1 MFQSLIAGAIA
12 GYGIAIPVGPVA
24 VLIIELGV
32 RRGLR
37 LAAAAGLGAA
47 SADGLYALLA
57 VLAGAR
63 IAALLGPVTPALQA
77 VAVVVLFGIAIR
89 GVYQALYH
97 VRIGIPG
104 NAELPTQPLRT
115 YLRFLAIT
123 LLNPTTILYFAALI
137 LGRPELGETPAER
150 AAFIAGAALASTSW
164 QTAPGVPRRARPS
177 APVAEGA
184 ARDQPAGKCGRCR
197 LCDRDPGRTDF
208 LDQVARDPLLPAPL
222 EERRAVEVDLEVH

>member
-1 MFQSLIAGAIA
+1 MLQSLVAGAIA

-47 SADGLYALLA
+47 TADGLYALLA
-57 VLAGAR
+57 VVAGAR
-63 IAALLGPVTPALQA
+63 IAELLGPVTPALQV

-89 GVYQALYH
+89 GVYLALYH
-97 VRIGIPG
+97 ARIGIPG
-104 NAELPTQPLRT
+104 NAELPSQPLRT

-123 LLNPTTILYFAALI
+123 LLNPTTILYFTALI
-137 LGRPELGETPAER
+137 LGRPELGETPGER

-164 QTAPGVPRRARPS
+164 QLLLASLGALAHQRLSSKAQLGISLLGNAV
-177 APVAEGA
+177 VAGFA
-184 ARDQPAGKCGRCR
+184 IVILRSM
-197 LCDRDPGRTDF
+197 
-208 LDQVARDPLLPAPL
+208 
-222 EERRAVEVDLEVH
+222 

>member
-1 MFQSLIAGAIA
+1 MLQSLVAGTIA

-47 SADGLYALLA
+47 TADGLYALLA

-63 IAALLGPVTPALQA
+63 IAELLGPVTPALQV

-89 GVYQALYH
+89 GVYLALYH
-97 VRIGIPG
+97 ARIGIPG
-104 NAELPTQPLRT
+104 NAELPSRPLRT

-137 LGRPELGETPAER
+137 LGRPELGETPGER

-164 QTAPGVPRRARPS
+164 QLLLASLGALAHQRLSSRAQLGIS
-177 APVAEGA
+177 LLGNAVVAGFA
-184 ARDQPAGKCGRCR
+184 IVILRSM
-197 LCDRDPGRTDF
+197 
-208 LDQVARDPLLPAPL
+208 
-222 EERRAVEVDLEVH
+222 

>member
-1 MFQSLIAGAIA
+1 VLPSLIAGAIA

-37 LAAAAGLGAA
+37 LAVAAGLGAA
-47 SADGLYALLA
+47 TADGLYALLA

-63 IAALLGPVTPALQA
+63 IAELLEPVTPALQL
-77 VAVVVLFGIAIR
+77 VAVIVLFGIATR
-89 GVYQALYH
+89 GVYLALYH
-97 VRIGIPG
+97 ARIGIPG
-104 NAELPTQPLRT
+104 NAELPSQPLRT

-150 AAFIAGAALASTSW
+150 AAFIAGAALASVSW
-164 QTAPGVPRRARPS
+164 QLLLAFL
-177 APVAEGA
+177 GA
-184 ARDQPAGKCGRCR
+184 LAHQRLPWKAQLGISLLGNAVIAGFAIVILRSM
-197 LCDRDPGRTDF
+197 
-208 LDQVARDPLLPAPL
+208 
-222 EERRAVEVDLEVH
+222 

>member
-1 MFQSLIAGAIA
+1 MLQSLIAGAIA

-47 SADGLYALLA
+47 TADGLYALLA

-63 IAALLGPVTPALQA
+63 IAELLGPVTPALQLL
-77 VAVVVLFGIAIR
+77 AVVVLFRIAIR
-89 GVYQALYH
+89 GVYLALYH
-97 VRIGIPG
+97 ARIGIPG
-104 NAELPTQPLRT
+104 NAELPTQPGRT

-164 QTAPGVPRRARPS
+164 QLLLAFLGALAHQRLPWKAQLGISLLGNAV
-177 APVAEGA
+177 VAGFA
-184 ARDQPAGKCGRCR
+184 IVILRSM
-197 LCDRDPGRTDF
+197 
-208 LDQVARDPLLPAPL
+208 
-222 EERRAVEVDLEVH
+222 

>member
-1 MFQSLIAGAIA
+1 VLPSLIAGAIA

-37 LAAAAGLGAA
+37 LAVAAGLGAA
-47 SADGLYALLA
+47 TADGLYALLA

-63 IAALLGPVTPALQA
+63 IAELLGPVTPALQL
-77 VAVVVLFGIAIR
+77 VAVIVLFGIATR
-89 GVYQALYH
+89 GVYLALYH
-97 VRIGIPG
+97 ARIGIPG
-104 NAELPTQPLRT
+104 NAELPSQPLRT

-150 AAFIAGAALASTSW
+150 AAFIAGAALASVSW
-164 QTAPGVPRRARPS
+164 QLLLAFLGALAHQRLPWKAQLGISILGNAVIAGVAIVILRS
-177 APVAEGA
+177 M
-184 ARDQPAGKCGRCR
+184 
-197 LCDRDPGRTDF
+197 
-208 LDQVARDPLLPAPL
+208 
-222 EERRAVEVDLEVH
+222 